1 MPSRG
6 FGPVADATATTLL
19 LGSLPGTLSIARHQ
33 YYAQPRNAFWRI
45 VEALFAIPLDQ
56 PYDARLRSLTD
67 HRIALWDVC
76 ASAHRPGSLDAD
88 IDRATVVVNDFQGF
102 FAAHPRITRIFFN
115 GATAAALYRRLV
127 LPRLSDPHRHLETRT
142 LPSTSPAHARLSY
155 EAKLDAWR
163 SLLD

>member
-1 MPSRG
+1 M
-6 FGPVADATATTLL
+6 
-19 LGSLPGTLSIARHQ
+19 
-33 YYAQPRNAFWRI
+33 
-45 VEALFAIPLDQ
+45 
-56 PYDARLRSLTD
+56 
-67 HRIALWDVC
+67 C

-127 LPRLSDPHRHLETRT
+127 LPRLSDPHRHLETLT

-155 EAKLDAWR
+155 EAKLDAYLTNPQAAMPGSVMAYR
-163 SLLD
+163 QANPATRAAIIGYLKEQN